1 MRSSCHLLNKC
12 IGNPKLPRE
21 RREEI
26 AFQSWRGSWALIA
39 TQLLSD
45 LGARS
50 YGIHMFSH
58 SKDRTVMPNFFSKK
72 CFENYWWKRQYKSKM
87 FIIITIIWKQTW
99 SLKIYLF
106 LSRNFKFLLSTAKSM
121 PRGVFLVYWGRV
133 GIRGFKIRH
142 FPQ

>member
-1 MRSSCHLLNKC
+1 MRSSCHLLNKY

-26 AFQSWRGSWALIA
+26 VFQSWTGSWALIA

-58 SKDRTVMPNFFSKK
+58 SKDSTVMPNVFSKSALRTTDEKDNIKAK
-72 CFENYWWKRQYKSKM
+72 CLLLLQLFESKYGP
-87 FIIITIIWKQTW
+87 
-99 SLKIYLF
+99 L
-106 LSRNFKFLLSTAKSM
+106 R
-121 PRGVFLVYWGRV
+121 
-133 GIRGFKIRH
+133 
-142 FPQ
+142 